1 MSTTKFQHGDVVSP
15 RDLTTITGDRVALP
29 APGGLTHL
37 QFRRFAG
44 CPICNVHLRSVAR
57 RYDEIRAAGITEI
70 AVFHSPAAKMLPHQG
85 ALPFAVVADPAR
97 KLYAEFGVEVSPKSV
112 LHPRAFGA
120 PLNPETWSVV
130 FAGFRNGASP
140 FPRGETALGLPADL
154 LIEPD
159 GRVRAA
165 LYGRHASDHWPVDR
179 LLELAR
185 KPDRSV
191 RP

>member
-1 MSTTKFQHGDVVSP
+1 MSTTKFQPGDVVSP

-70 AVFHSPAAKMLPHQG
+70 AVFHSPAAKLLPHQG
-85 ALPFAVVADPAR
+85 TLPFAVVADPAR
-97 KLYAEFGVEVSPKSV
+97 KLYAEFGVEVSLKSV

-130 FAGFRNGASP
+130 LAGFRNGASP
-140 FPRGETALGLPADL
+140 FPGGETALGLPADL